1 MQEKIKKAF
10 VLLPAAFI
18 ANAGIGILN
27 FSLIFYMRD
36 VFGSTAAEIGWFS
49 SLWALSYF
57 IGCFV
62 LHGLSRRIGAHRSI
76 AIAALGMLLAV
87 IAMLFSR
94 NAIFVFILYG
104 LFGFATALF
113 WPPLM
118 GWLSEGIEGPGLNK
132 MMGFFNLS
140 WSTGLVISPYLGGL
154 FLEANLRYPLVFA
167 AGLYG
172 LITIVLVVVPVLI
185 PSIVSHKSSNK
196 LNETAV
202 DSSTSLRYIAWLGN
216 FTVYVVF
223 GVILFVF
230 PLYAREE
237 LRFAESSIGL
247 LLLFR
252 ALFSTFVFVLA
263 GKISLWHFNKP
274 YMLIIQLL
282 VVVFALSIS
291 YTKSWVSFAA
301 ILSLFGILFAAQYSS
316 SIFHGV
322 SGSIHRERRMA
333 IHEAVLTV
341 GIITGAIG
349 GGEIYQRRGIVAAFL
364 SAAAVAAFILIIQ
377 VVIMVFQSK
386 YRSAAAVENTKSSRF

>member
-118 GWLSEGIEGPGLNK
+118 GWLS
-132 MMGFFNLS
+132 
-140 WSTGLVISPYLGGL
+140 
-154 FLEANLRYPLVFA
+154 
-167 AGLYG
+167 
-172 LITIVLVVVPVLI
+172 
-185 PSIVSHKSSNK
+185 
-196 LNETAV
+196 
-202 DSSTSLRYIAWLGN
+202 
-216 FTVYVVF
+216 
-223 GVILFVF
+223 
-230 PLYAREE
+230 
-237 LRFAESSIGL
+237 
-247 LLLFR
+247 
-252 ALFSTFVFVLA
+252 
-263 GKISLWHFNKP
+263 
-274 YMLIIQLL
+274 
-282 VVVFALSIS
+282 
-291 YTKSWVSFAA
+291 
-301 ILSLFGILFAAQYSS
+301 
-316 SIFHGV
+316 
-322 SGSIHRERRMA
+322 
-333 IHEAVLTV
+333 
-341 GIITGAIG
+341 
-349 GGEIYQRRGIVAAFL
+349 
-364 SAAAVAAFILIIQ
+364 
-377 VVIMVFQSK
+377 
-386 YRSAAAVENTKSSRF
+386 